1 MSTKNILRL
10 IHEDDGMNMVEYA
23 LVGALVSVAAV
34 GVLRLLGPAL
44 GELFGGVS
52 AELD

>member
-1 MSTKNILRL
+1 MFKTSL
-10 IHEDDGMNMVEYA
+10 INLIREEDGMNMVEYA

-44 GELFGGVS
+44 GNLFTGVNAS
-52 AELD
+52 LD